1 MGGVCCKKSP
11 QPLTVHLDCNGLPF
25 ACAPVKPKSSAPA
38 SSEEGVLT
46 ISSGEKKV
54 ASAAPAAPAAPE
66 KQRQE
71 QPQKPAPMCDD
82 APPAKGEKPPAAAAA
97 LEVADVS
104 LELEFGGGA
113 SAGAGGIDGVCEA
126 AALRALGGAWEARSL
141 AQLAALY
148 RLAHEADAAESMPLV
163 RDGFGGDA
171 AAARASLRRLCEKAL
186 SVFAS
191 EGAPTEEQL
200 ADICGLVASGD
211 AELCRRLAD
220 ALLKKAGGSQL
231 ADPRLLGAVARTLE
245 RLPPGTFS
253 SSDWGS
259 VTGFCAAQLDPAGA
273 APQDADSH
281 ARLELVS
288 AVLAALEAAGDG
300 AGEGWW
306 RAEAAARLAQQALV
320 AARSD
325 FDRFGDAV
333 RRAKAAGRV
342 AVVLFRAGR
351 LVAEGVATC
360 GAATVID
367 IVLLC
372 AEHRND
378 AAELLREVW
387 GAARVVA
394 GADQPPSKQRW
405 FARARLLGT
414 LAARGAGDE
423 LEALLEEADG
433 AALAEAAACR
443 ELALALCA
451 ALFRLAGAGWP
462 RAAAHV
468 YMLARRAEALT
479 WLRRLAASKSSS
491 AAAAAARAA
500 AKRTL
505 RLDPAALAA
514 ADSCKALPCPRL
526 APVPPAAPVAPLAGG
541 GPSELLRMARA
552 AAPAEERLAE
562 ALQQARAAALAK
574 YEAEEAELAR
584 KAVEEAAHLL
594 VYVPAKATAE
604 AETRAAPDAPRFDL
618 EEALAAFAERGEG
631 PAGRGPYRSL
641 LLSGDSGCSK
651 TTVLRRL
658 HRRLLAA
665 WRPGRPFPVFLSLPS
680 IGPHRRLAD
689 ALLLSAGLPA
699 DQSSPVAELP
709 KRGGLLVLLDAYD
722 EGTDGREG
730 KPPYAMDADLPRLA
744 ARLVVA
750 CRATFV
756 PCLGARYRERF
767 ALDEASGARSV
778 CEAWTCPFS
787 PEQIKEYV
795 DLWVKEARPDGDAK
809 WHMETLREVHG
820 LLDVIRTPFVLSIAL
835 RALPKIKAN
844 SAGGA
849 GRRLTEGDR
858 VLLRDVY
865 DAFVAG
871 WLEREEKRW
880 ASQGGSAALADECRR
895 LCIEIA
901 RLMDRARTTAFSVP
915 LAKSTGLG
923 QPISLEAIEALPDPE
938 RSMRRASEILKKL
951 QRSKEAALLAAPL
964 DAERSADAGARG
976 QEILYRFLHA
986 SLKEYFIAN
995 GIERLKGIEV
1005 ITELGRRSYVDDSAI
1020 VRFLAERAR
1029 RTPEF
1034 REVLWEVVRRSR
1046 DVGVAIDSHHAIAAC
1061 NALTVLNAAGES
1073 FAGADLRGVRAPGAD
1088 LYRMEAAGAD
1098 LREADLSGACLQ
1110 EANLSGADLR
1120 GAVLENVRTGLLPL
1134 YTRRDGETASKSS
1147 TNAVNAV
1154 AFSPLKENGLV
1165 ATGWED
1171 GTLALL
1177 RAGTAEEFL
1186 VVDTGVSITGVAFTP
1201 SGDALYAAGAD
1212 GFVRL
1217 RSASDGSVV
1226 REWRAHNA
1234 PVLAIALAKDGKLL
1248 VTGSEN
1254 GTVRVW
1260 MTTDMRL
1267 QETYKGHE
1275 GRVFAVAVSPKDAAL
1290 VASGGEDGSVRL
1302 WQNGEEVAAL
1312 RGSAEPVKAVA
1323 FSPDGVLVAAAGCDN
1338 TVRLWSV
1345 QDGRLVRE
1353 MRGHHY
1359 WIEALAFAPD
1369 GSFLASGSWDK
1380 TIRVW
1385 RLPEGALQ
1393 AVLSGHTAN
1402 ILGLDVSPD
1411 GSHIVSGA
1419 LDKTVRLWGT
1429 ATSAGE
1435 RRELEPNGTTRRVT
1449 CLAVAAEGACFA
1461 AGSYD
1466 GNVRIRSAIDGTALR
1481 LLRSPA
1487 VEGAEKLPAAVGAS
1501 SAPLEVN
1508 AVAISAEGDLVAVAG
1523 TSRWI
1528 CLWKGD
1534 GTVLSHWHAHRD
1546 AIWGLSMS
1554 RDGNTLASCSADGTV
1569 RVWRAAGGFLL
1580 REYKG
1585 HEGRV
1590 FAVAV
1595 SPKDAALVASGGE
1608 DGSVRLW
1615 QNGEEVAA
1623 LRASAEPVKAV
1634 AFSPDGA
1641 LVAAAGCD
1649 NTVRL
1654 WGVADG
1660 RLRWSTSGHSWWITS
1675 LAFSPD
1681 GSKIASSSFDR
1692 SVRVWGAEDGAPLWT
1707 LRGHISWV
1715 FAVGFTPDGT
1725 RVISSGNGNIF
1736 RFWRLGEGPSAEG
1749 ACVRRVGLGQQ
1760 LEAVGA
1766 RVDETTK
1773 AGEVLRRVLADRAEP
1788 PPLGFLR
1795 SGRLDPAA
1803 GMTPPPH
1810 LESALAFLRDA

>member
-1 MGGVCCKKSP
+1 M
-11 QPLTVHLDCNGLPF
+11 
-25 ACAPVKPKSSAPA
+25 PA
-38 SSEEGVLT
+38 
-46 ISSGEKKV
+46 
-54 ASAAPAAPAAPE
+54 
-66 KQRQE
+66 Q
-71 QPQKPAPMCDD
+71 
-82 APPAKGEKPPAAAAA
+82 
-97 LEVADVS
+97 
-104 LELEFGGGA
+104 
-113 SAGAGGIDGVCEA
+113 
-126 AALRALGGAWEARSL
+126 
-141 AQLAALY
+141 
-148 RLAHEADAAESMPLV
+148 
-163 RDGFGGDA
+163 
-171 AAARASLRRLCEKAL
+171 
-186 SVFAS
+186 
-191 EGAPTEEQL
+191 
-200 ADICGLVASGD
+200 
-211 AELCRRLAD
+211 
-220 ALLKKAGGSQL
+220 
-231 ADPRLLGAVARTLE
+231 
-245 RLPPGTFS
+245 
-253 SSDWGS
+253 
-259 VTGFCAAQLDPAGA
+259 
-273 APQDADSH
+273 
-281 ARLELVS
+281 
-288 AVLAALEAAGDG
+288 
-300 AGEGWW
+300 
-306 RAEAAARLAQQALV
+306 
-320 AARSD
+320 
-325 FDRFGDAV
+325 
-333 RRAKAAGRV
+333 
-342 AVVLFRAGR
+342 
-351 LVAEGVATC
+351 
-360 GAATVID
+360 VID

-378 AAELLREVW
+378 AAELLREVRRAPGGRPAPPERTPPQIDSFTLPNPGCLSRRSSA
-387 GAARVVA
+387 GAAGVGRGEGGGGGGPACEPAALVRA
-394 GADQPPSKQRW
+394 GAAAGDAGG
-405 FARARLLGT
+405 AR
-414 LAARGAGDE
+414 AGDE

-468 YMLARRAEALT
+468 YMLARRAVEAGDAGAGRWRRRRGPRLARRPRGGGPVAEEALT

-526 APVPPAAPVAPLAGG
+526 APVPPAAPVAPLPGG
-541 GPSELLRMARA
+541 GPSELLRVARA

-584 KAVEEAAHLL
+584 KALEEAAHLL

-680 IGPHRRLAD
+680 LGPHRRLAD

-699 DQSSPVAELP
+699 DQSSLIAELP
-709 KRGGLLVLLDAYD
+709 KRGGLLVLLDSYD
-722 EGTDGREG
+722 ESADGREG
-730 KPPYAMDADLPRLA
+730 KAPYAMDADLPRLA

-750 CRATFV
+750 CRATFI

-787 PEQIKEYV
+787 PEQIEEYV

-849 GRRLTEGDR
+849 GGRLREGDR

-871 WLEREEKRW
+871 WLEREEDRW
-880 ASQGGSAALADECRR
+880 APRGGSAALADECRR

-923 QPISLEAIEALPDPE
+923 QQLALEPLSEPE
-938 RSMRRASEILKKL
+938 RATRLASEILKRL
-951 QRSKEAALLAAPL
+951 QRSKEAVLDAAPFHR
-964 DAERSADAGARG
+964 EVCSADAGARG

-986 SLKEYFIAN
+986 SLKEYFIAD
-995 GIERLKGIEV
+995 GIHRLRGEEAIA
-1005 ITELGRRSYVDDSAI
+1005 ELGRRSYVDDSAI

-1029 RTPEF
+1029 REPSF
-1034 REVLWEVVRRSR
+1034 REMLWGIVRLSR
-1046 DVGVAIDSHHAIAAC
+1046 DVPCNSPKAIAAC

-1120 GAVLENVRTGLLPL
+1120 GAVLENVRTGLQPL
-1134 YTRRDGETASKSS
+1134 YRLKKPDGKLPSGEASIASKHDRPAI
-1147 TNAVNAV
+1147 NAVNAV

-1177 RAGTAEEFL
+1177 RAGTTEEFL
-1186 VVDTGVSITGVAFTP
+1186 VVDTGVSIARIIFTP
-1201 SGDALYAAGAD
+1201 SGGALYVAGAD

-1217 RSASDGSVV
+1217 RSSMDGSVI
-1226 REWRAHNA
+1226 REWKAHEG
-1234 PVLAIALAKDGKLL
+1234 PALAMALSKDGVYLA
-1248 VTGSEN
+1248 TGSTD

-1260 MTTDMRL
+1260 RAADGQL
-1267 QETYKGHE
+1267 QQTYDGHA
-1275 GRVFAVAVSPKDAAL
+1275 GRVFALAFSPTDAAL

-1302 WQNGEEVAAL
+1302 WRDGEEVGVL
-1312 RGSAEPVKAVA
+1312 RGFAKAVKAVA
-1323 FSPDGVLVAAAGCDN
+1323 FSPDGTLLASGGFDKN
-1338 TVRLWSV
+1338 VRLWSV
-1345 QDGRLVRE
+1345 EDGSLVQE
-1353 MRGHHY
+1353 LAGHLFWVEGLVFSH
-1359 WIEALAFAPD
+1359 D
-1369 GSFLASGSWDK
+1369 GSFLASASWDK

-1385 RLPEGALQ
+1385 GLPDGAQQ
-1393 AVLSGHTAN
+1393 AVISGHTDN
-1402 ILGLDVSPD
+1402 IYALALSPD
-1411 GSHIVSGA
+1411 GTLFVSGSR
-1419 LDKTVRLWGT
+1419 DRTVRLSAA
-1429 ATSAGE
+1429 ATVTGE
-1435 RRELEPNGTTRRVT
+1435 RRELEPNGSTRRVPS
-1449 CLAVAAEGACFA
+1449 LAVAAAEGAMRFA

-1466 GNVRIRSAIDGTALR
+1466 GSVRIRSAADGALLR
-1481 LLRSPA
+1481 LMKNPPVDGSDA
-1487 VEGAEKLPAAVGAS
+1487 FPAAVAES
-1501 SAPLEVN
+1501 SAAAEVN
-1508 AVAISAEGDLVAVAG
+1508 AVAISAEGDLVASAG
-1523 TSRWI
+1523 TDRWLS
-1528 CLWKGD
+1528 LWKAD
-1534 GTVLSHWHAHRD
+1534 GSLLSHWHAHHD

-1660 RLRWSTSGHSWWITS
+1660 RLRWSASGHSWWITS

-1707 LRGHISWV
+1707 LRGHTSWV
-1715 FAVGFTPDGT
+1715 FTVAFTPDGKH
-1725 RVISSGNGNIF
+1725 VLSSGVGGSI
-1736 RFWRLGEGPSAEG
+1736 RFWRLGEGPGADG
-1749 ACVRRVGLGQQ
+1749 ACVRRVGLTQQ
-1760 LEAVGA
+1760 LEAVA
-1766 RVDETTK
+1766 THVDETTK
-1773 AGEVLRRVLADRAEP
+1773 AGEVLRRVLADRAAP
-1788 PPLGFLR
+1788 PPVGYPR
-1795 SGRLDPAA
+1795 SDPIDPAA
-1803 GMTPPPH
+1803 GFFV
-1810 LESALAFLRDA
+1810 SK